1 MTDAPL
7 KLTAGPWAPIEWSI
21 MRAAREIRRSFDTVF
36 SDFGLNLS
44 GAALLALIVEH
55 GPLSQTKL
63 GSSLQM
69 GRASAGALVD
79 DLEKRGI
86 VRRQASPSDK
96 RVWLVELTDEGLE
109 LANQIEQRHR
119 KVRENYPKVAIEKDL
134 SKMTVNLDLITD
146 NLQKQREKKSK

>member
-1 MTDAPL
+1 MTDNSL

-21 MRAAREIRRSFDTVF
+21 MRAAREIRRSFDAVF
-36 SDFGLNLS
+36 NDFGLNLS

-86 VRRQASPSDK
+86 VRRKASPTDK

-119 KVRENYPKVAIEKDL
+119 TVREKYPKVAIEKDL

-146 NLQKQREKKSK
+146 NLQQQREKKSN